1 MRNVSVVRRF
11 LGSRSGRGFLVHLA
25 LCATLSAAVGLG
37 FFYFSVNWFKEHKS
51 EEKFIALRLV
61 DAFVTDYSAIRAQFG
76 TTAPVPA
83 TFRAHAIEAFNKGR
97 ATSNDFRLQWV
108 GREGRQILTG
118 PSDQQMAKTIEDF
131 VGAKNPQPHAELLTV
146 DGQLVFR
153 TVYPSFAKEQSCVD
167 CHNSLQPNANWKL
180 NELMGAFAIDVPA
193 GPFLST
199 IRLQSGGLA
208 LALFLALGIAGF
220 IFSYQHFRQM
230 SEREAANAELGGMRT
245 FLDTVIENM
254 PAILSVKDARKQA
267 YIRVNRAAS
276 RLFGYS
282 QEAMVGKTPHD
293 LFPKAQADF
302 FEAGDNEAM
311 AQRGAPVVYEHTVTA
326 PHIGTRV
333 LNTKKMTIKGD
344 DGEPHYLVSVSED
357 ITERKRAE
365 AQIHH
370 MAHHDGLTDL
380 PNRVAFSEKLS
391 EMLARAKE
399 SGETFAVLCLDLD
412 RFKEIN
418 DVFGHS
424 IGDGLLQEVAR
435 RFRSVS
441 RGDFLA
447 RFGGDEFTFITA
459 TGAQPETAAALAKR
473 LHEALSTD
481 LEVMGHTLRTG
492 LSIGIACYPV
502 DGSDETTLIGNA
514 DAALYRAKAE
524 GRGKTQFFEIA
535 MDQRLRER
543 RALQTELRMAVARGE
558 LSLHY
563 QPLSRVN
570 GEVVGLE
577 ALCRWNNPGRGNI
590 PPGVFIPLAEET
602 GLIMTIGEWTL
613 REACREAASW
623 PKPLNLAVN
632 LSPIQFRHGDLVGL
646 VHSVLLE
653 TGLSPNRLEL
663 EITEG
668 VLVEDFE
675 RGVSIL
681 RRLKA
686 LGVRIAMDDFGTGYS
701 SLSYLQA
708 FPFDKIK
715 IDRSFISNVNSNA
728 QSAAIVRSVV
738 GLAQG
743 LKLPVLAEGVETSEQ
758 LAFLARE
765 HCDEVQGYLFGR
777 PMAIDAYA
785 EIVGRAPSK
794 DQALVS
800 A

>member
-11 LGSRSGRGFLVHLA
+11 IGSRSGRGFLVHLA
-25 LCATLSAAVGLG
+25 LCAALSASVGLG

-61 DAFVTDYSAIRAQFG
+61 DAFVTDYSAIRSQFG

-97 ATSNDFRLQWV
+97 TNSNDFRLQWV

-118 PSDQQMAKTIEDF
+118 PSDKQMARAIEDF
-131 VGAKNPQPHAELLTV
+131 VGAQNPQPHAELLTL

-180 NELMGAFAIDVPA
+180 NDLMGAFAIDVPA

-230 SEREAANAELGGMRT
+230 SDREAANAELGGMRT

-282 QEAMVGKTPHD
+282 QEAMIGKTPHD

-302 FEAGDNEAM
+302 FQARDNEAI
-311 AQRGAPVVYEHTVTA
+311 AQRGTPIVHEHTVTA
-326 PHIGTRV
+326 PHNGTRV
-333 LNTKKMTIKGD
+333 LNTRKMIIKGD

-380 PNRVAFSEKLS
+380 PNRVAFSEKLT

-399 SGETFAVLCLDLD
+399 SGEKFAVLCLDLD

-435 RFRSVS
+435 RFQSVS

-459 TGAQPETAAALAKR
+459 AGAQPETAAALAKR
-473 LHEALSTD
+473 LHEALSAD
-481 LEVMGHTLRTG
+481 LDVMGHTLRTG

-502 DGSDETTLIGNA
+502 DGSDETTLVGNA

-543 RALQTELRMAVARGE
+543 RALQTELRMAVAHGE

-563 QPLSRVN
+563 QPQSRVN

-623 PKPLNLAVN
+623 PKPINLAVN

-715 IDRSFISNVNSNA
+715 IDRSFISNVNTNA

-743 LKLPVLAEGVETSEQ
+743 LNLPVLAEGVETSEQ

-785 EIVGRAPSK
+785 EIVGREPMK
-794 DQALVS
+794 DQALAS